1 MTRWKIFV
9 TIALLSVA
17 ATVVALRVF
26 DSRRAQEATQLRAR
40 NARLQTVLSAARK
53 NSVRSAAPIKTAPSS
68 SAARSVS
75 ERVAATTRITV
86 PNYRNEGR
94 TTPLS
99 ALQTFAW
106 ACDRG
111 DIHAIHQLFVIDPDA
126 RPKAEAFYAALPV
139 NARTQWKSVDE
150 MAATLL
156 TQNGM
161 EHPFPA
167 ADILSAAPMETIRD
181 GRVRLRLPGTQRD
194 GMEFQQ
200 DSGGW
205 KHAITAEMVD
215 NYIRRTTQASAGQ

>member
-1 MTRWKIFV
+1 VK
-9 TIALLSVA
+9 
-17 ATVVALRVF
+17 
-26 DSRRAQEATQLRAR
+26 
-40 NARLQTVLSAARK
+40 
-53 NSVRSAAPIKTAPSS
+53 SVRPVVENGEMPSTS
-68 SAARSVS
+68 GPSLLVS
-75 ERVAATTRITV
+75 EPVVTATGIAA

-94 TTPLS
+94 ATPLA

-106 ACDRG
+106 ACDCG
-111 DIHAIHQLFVIDPDA
+111 DINAIRQLFVIDPDA

-156 TQNGM
+156 VQNGM

-205 KHAITAEMVD
+205 KHAITGEMVD